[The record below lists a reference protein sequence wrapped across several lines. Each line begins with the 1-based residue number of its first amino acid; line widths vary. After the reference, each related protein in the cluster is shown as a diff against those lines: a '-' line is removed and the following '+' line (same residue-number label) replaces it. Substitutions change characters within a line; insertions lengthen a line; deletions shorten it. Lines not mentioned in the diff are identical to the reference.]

1 MYMARSRRSL
11 PKNNQES
18 KRLKV
23 KTLLKASVS
32 RLLTIAIAEVSER
45 TYYRIKDDMKRKR
58 TWLRKKDSGRKS
70 KLKKN

>member
-1 MYMARSRRSL
+1 MARSRRSL

-58 TWLRKKDSGRKS
+58 TWLRKKGSGRKS
-70 KLKKN
+70 KLKKMKN